1 MEVKVARK
9 VVHCVDDD
17 ASFRI
22 AIEALLTRHGYE
34 VLTYPSAQ
42 HLLDQLPNDDILGC
56 LILDVRLHP
65 GLNGPELQDRLIELE
80 ITLPVIF
87 LTGYE
92 DTPTTVRTIKAGSE
106 DFFIK
111 PVELGQLLSA
121 IERAMTRHANLRDD
135 RHTLREKQA
144 LLSTLTAREQQV
156 FDLVVRG
163 KINKRIGV
171 ELGATERTIKAHRHQ
186 IMEKMKAQSLTEL
199 VRMAERLGLLA

>member
-1 MEVKVARK
+1 
-9 VVHCVDDD
+9 
-17 ASFRI
+17 
-22 AIEALLTRHGYE
+22 
-34 VLTYPSAQ
+34 
-42 HLLDQLPNDDILGC
+42 LLDQLPNDDILGC